1 MTAGC
6 FPIVAM
12 SSRYGGGFAGA
23 RGAVKPDGTNGLA
36 AGGGA
41 TLNGLF
47 GEVKGLGAVAAC
59 AADTQWGAVVGA
71 AGAAGADACGAN
83 ANGELGELKID
94 GTVGCAGGVGGGAAG
109 GGLVNGSGY
118 SGIVLAAA
126 ENGFGCGRY
135 CDCWTGCHSGVNA
148 GAAGASG
155 VSSALSWP
163 GGGGTR
169 PSATRRG
176 SSIPC

>member
-1 MTAGC
+1 LVVGATAG
-6 FPIVAM
+6 
-12 SSRYGGGFAGA
+12 
-23 RGAVKPDGTNGLA
+23 A
-36 AGGGA
+36 AGVNDVGADA

-47 GEVKGLGAVAAC
+47 GDVNGLEGAALGVRA
-59 AADTQWGAVVGA
+59 AADVQDGAVVGA
-71 AGAAGADACGAN
+71 ACASGADAGGAN
-83 ANGELGELKID
+83 ENGELGELKID
-94 GTVGCAGGVGGGAAG
+94 GTAGCAGGGGAGRGAAG

-126 ENGFGCGRY
+126 ENGFGGGMY
-135 CDCWTGCHSGVNA
+135 CDCCAGCHSGVKG

-155 VSSALSWP
+155 VSSAFSCP

>member
-1 MTAGC
+1 
-6 FPIVAM
+6 VH
-12 SSRYGGGFAGA
+12 
-23 RGAVKPDGTNGLA
+23 
-36 AGGGA
+36 
-41 TLNGLF
+41 
-47 GEVKGLGAVAAC
+47 GLGAAVGAIC
-59 AADTQWGAVVGA
+59 AAAEVHDGAVVGA
-71 AGAAGADACGAN
+71 SGAGGADADGAN
-83 ANGELGELKID
+83 EKGEFGELKID
-94 GTVGCAGGVGGGAAG
+94 GTAGAGGGAGRGAAG

-118 SGIVLAAA
+118 SGIVFAAA
-126 ENGFGCGRY
+126 ENGFGAGMY

-148 GAAGASG
+148 GGAGASG